1 MSENLSTEPRDPEHV
16 ARETGVV
23 VHAAVT
29 EERLEDLLPV
39 ARTATGT
46 DAMGAVVTFE
56 GTVRNHDGGQLV
68 NALTYTAHPD
78 VNAHMQQLLS
88 EIIQNHPEV
97 RAWVAHRVGPLQI
110 GEMAFLVVVAAAHR
124 GPAFAAVADIADR
137 VKSELPIWKE
147 QALSD
152 GSTEWVGLQ

>member
-1 MSENLSTEPRDPEHV
+1 MPVLK
-16 ARETGVV
+16 RE
-23 VHAAVT
+23 
-29 EERLEDLLPV
+29 
-39 ARTATGT
+39 
-46 DAMGAVVTFE
+46 
-56 GTVRNHDGGQLV
+56 
-68 NALTYTAHPD
+68 
-78 VNAHMQQLLS
+78 QLLS

>member
-1 MSENLSTEPRDPEHV
+1 MSENLPTEPRDPEHV

-39 ARTATGT
+39 ARSATGT
-46 DAMGAVVTFE
+46 DAMGAV
-56 GTVRNHDGGQLV
+56 D
-68 NALTYTAHPD
+68 ALTYTAHPD
-78 VNAHMQQLLS
+78 VDAHMQQLLS

-137 VKSELPIWKE
+137 VKSELPRWKE

-152 GSTEWVGLQ
+152 GSTAWVGLR